1 MFMQQNNMRTIF
13 TSWNNPFGQVC
24 VEEVVEKLFKYAYM
38 YLKIRH
44 LAASMYHIRY
54 AREQDDA
61 YDLSEESWS
70 YAAEVTDGDL
80 SGGDEQSLATI
91 DANVRFEVALS
102 ANAIGAAGEGEAVK
116 FAVKAEDE
124 AGNASPI
131 SNVVKVLV
139 EADRN
144 NGLSGGDIAGIVIGS
159 ILGVFLLMV
168 TVYFVATKIGCCG
181 GGADDDEDS
190 YDFADGGAVG
200 GNARRTSIRSTS
212 RRSSRR
218 RPSALEMTDYKAE
231 A

>member
-1 MFMQQNNMRTIF
+1 
-13 TSWNNPFGQVC
+13 
-24 VEEVVEKLFKYAYM
+24 
-38 YLKIRH
+38 
-44 LAASMYHIRY
+44 MYHIRY
-54 AREQDDA
+54 SREQDVPFDM
-61 YDLSEESWS
+61 SEETWQF
-70 YAAEVTDGDL
+70 AIEVTDGDL

-91 DANVRFEVALS
+91 DANVRFEVAIS
-102 ANAIGAAGEGEAVK
+102 AKAIGAGKGDDVK

-124 AGNASPI
+124 AGNLSPI
-131 SNVVKVLV
+131 SNVVKVIV

-181 GGADDDEDS
+181 DGDEDS
-190 YDFADGGAVG
+190 YDFADGVTG

-218 RPSALEMTDYKAE
+218 RPSALEMTDFKNE